1 MKGLEGKSAQIGAVV
16 LLGLVLFNPP
26 LVQVFNAGAARMVGG
41 IPLLFFY
48 LFFAWGVLIGLLAF
62 VIERRPQG
70 GGERPAVPRKENRGK
85 TD

>member
-1 MKGLEGKSAQIGAVV
+1 
-16 LLGLVLFNPP
+16 
-26 LVQVFNAGAARMVGG
+26 
-41 IPLLFFY
+41 
-48 LFFAWGVLIGLLAF
+48 LAF